1 MNLPTIIQGGMGV
14 AISHWKLAK
23 AVSSKGHLG
32 VISGTAMAIVLAAR
46 LSDGDLDGSARRAL
60 SHFPFQGPVQRILDR
75 YYVEGGKA
83 ENEAYKRPPMF
94 NMKPSQHLNELTV
107 IANFVEVFLAK
118 EGHDNPVGVNLLEKV
133 QLPNTASL
141 YGAMLADVDFVIMG
155 AGIPFQIP
163 GILDDL
169 SIHQPTSYR
178 LDIVGE
184 TTEDRIHFDPEA
196 VFPGITERVGTL
208 KRPMFLP
215 IVSSVVLAMALLK
228 RSTGKID
235 GFVVEMPTAGGH
247 NAPPRGAME
256 LNELGEPIYG
266 KKDEVNFEQI
276 QKLGLPFWLAGE
288 FGTPDGLKHALDAG
302 ATGIQV
308 GTAFAYCD
316 ESGMEPDTRRKIIL
330 QALEG
335 DISVRTDPLVSPT
348 GFPFKVVQLDGTIA
362 DPNLYAD
369 RERICDLGYLR
380 QIYATDD
387 GKIGYRCASEPIEDY
402 VKKGGKVEDTVGR
415 GCLCNN
421 LGAAAGF
428 PQYRKNGFVEPAIV
442 TSGDTLPNIRQFVP
456 AGQTSYSAKDVL
468 NVFMPI
474 LQQLEPTP

>member
-1 MNLPTIIQGGMGV
+1 MGV
-14 AISHWKLAK
+14 AISHWKLAQ
-23 AVSSKGHLG
+23 AVSSEGHLG
-32 VISGTAMAIVLAAR
+32 VVSGTAMAIVLAAR
-46 LSDGDLDGSARRAL
+46 LSDGDLDGSARRVL
-60 SHFPFQGPVQRILDR
+60 SHFPYQEPVQRILDR
-75 YYVEGGKA
+75 YYIEGGKA
-83 ENEAYKRPPMF
+83 KNEAYKRPPMF
-94 NMKPSQHLNELTV
+94 SMKPSQHLNELTV
-107 IANFVEVFLAK
+107 IANFVEVYLAK
-118 EGHDNPVGVNLLEKV
+118 EGHNNPVGVNLLEKV

-169 SIHQPTSYR
+169 STHQATSYR

-184 TTEDRIHFDPEA
+184 TTEDRLHFDPEA
-196 VFPGITERVGTL
+196 VFPGIAERVGTL

-256 LNELGEPIYG
+256 LNEHGEPIYG

-276 QKLGLPFWLAGE
+276 KKLGLPFWLAGE
-288 FGTPDGLKHALDAG
+288 YGTPEGLQAALDVG

-308 GTAFAYCD
+308 GTAFAYCN
-316 ESGMEPDTRRKIIL
+316 ESGMEPATRQKIIN
-330 QALEG
+330 QALAD

-362 DPNLYAD
+362 DLNLYEERD
-369 RERICDLGYLR
+369 RICDLGYLR
-380 QIYATDD
+380 QIYASDE
-387 GKIGYRCASEPIEDY
+387 GKIGYRCASEPIKDY
-402 VKKGGKVEDTVGR
+402 IKKGGKEEDTLGR

-428 PQYRKNGFVEPAIV
+428 PQVRKNGFVEPAIV
-442 TSGDTLPNIRQFVP
+442 TSGDTLPTIRQFVP
-456 AGQTSYSAKDVL
+456 PGQTSYSANDVL
-468 NVFMPI
+468 NAFMST
-474 LQQLEPTP
+474 LQQREPTP

>member
-1 MNLPTIIQGGMGV
+1 MGV

-23 AVSSKGHLG
+23 AVSSEGHLG
-32 VISGTAMAIVLAAR
+32 VVSGTAMAIVLAAR

-60 SHFPFQGPVQRILDR
+60 SHFPFQEPVQRILDR
-75 YYVEGGKA
+75 YYIEGGRAKD
-83 ENEAYKRPPMF
+83 EAYKRPPMF

-118 EGHDNPVGVNLLEKV
+118 EGHDNPVGINLLEKV

-169 SIHQPTSYR
+169 STHQATSYR

-184 TTEDRIHFDPEA
+184 TTEDRLHFDPEK
-196 VFPGITERVGTL
+196 VFPGIDERVGTL

-247 NAPPRGAME
+247 NAPPRGAMQ
-256 LNELGEPIYG
+256 LNEKGEPIYG
-266 KKDEVNFEQI
+266 RKDAVNFDQI
-276 QKLGLPFWLAGE
+276 KKLGLPFWLAGE
-288 FGTPDGLKHALDAG
+288 FGTPEGLQRALDVG
-302 ATGIQV
+302 AEGIQV
-308 GTAFAYCD
+308 GTAFAYCN
-316 ESGMEPDTRRKIIL
+316 ESGMEPEARQKIIN
-330 QALEG
+330 QALAD

-362 DPNLYAD
+362 DPNLYEA

-380 QIYATDD
+380 QIYTTPD
-387 GKIGYRCASEPIEDY
+387 GKIGYRCASEPIKDY
-402 VKKGGKVEDTVGR
+402 LKKGGKEEDTVGR

-428 PQYRKNGFVEPAIV
+428 PQIRKNGYVEPAIV
-442 TSGDTLPNIRQFVP
+442 TSGDTLPTIRQFVP
-456 AGQTSYSAKDVL
+456 DGQTSYSAKDVL
-468 NVFMPI
+468 AVFMPT
-474 LQQLEPTP
+474 LQQVEPTP